1 MSDEAPGVYRASG
14 RVRNGLAKRLLDSV
28 LAEAPA
34 GELARRSEP
43 GPLGSHDEPGP
54 LPLGRQS
61 GDRLRGG
68 LARDPVALET
78 PANRFVALAPLGEG
92 LRAAHRIALV
102 VHEADALQAVERLLA
117 EPGREPSL
125 PKPQIELRGR
135 LLPARNRS
143 KRGVDGTSSA
153 QLASELAHPRTV
165 ELLPHDEPDP
175 DEHLGR
181 DRAPACS
188 VELDGDPAASKL
200 AEPGDDRHYAGSLT
214 FSGSLALAG
223 SLAFAGSVTASVSTG
238 AAPGSVIGRS
248 RAETT

>member
-1 MSDEAPGVYRASG
+1 MKLLESTASG
-14 RVRNGLAKRLLDSV
+14 RIRNGVAERFFDRILS
-28 LAEAPA
+28 EAPP
-34 GELARRSEP
+34 GELARRQGPGSARGDHEP
-43 GPLGSHDEPGP
+43 RA
-54 LPLGRQS
+54 LPLGRQ
-61 GDRLRGG
+61 GGNRLRGG
-68 LARDPVALET
+68 LVGDPVALEA
-78 PANRFVALAPLGEG
+78 PADRFVPVTPLGEG
-92 LRAAHRIALV
+92 LCAAHRIALV

-135 LLPARNRS
+135 LLPARDRS

-223 SLAFAGSVTASVSTG
+223 SLAFAGSVTATVSTG